1 MDEQLRSRLDAGIRD
16 AVLKAAVEA
25 GLLLADGERRGRVYR
40 ASPLVA
46 AVMERVRNE
55 ETIKRIP
62 DPFTPEAMVLPFSR
76 SS

>member
-40 ASPLVA
+40 GLALGCC
-46 AVMERVRNE
+46 RDGKGQ
-55 ETIKRIP
+55 KRGNN
-62 DPFTPEAMVLPFSR
+62 
-76 SS
+76 